1 MKFTIENEFA
11 GRMRIKLIGPVPA
24 SDVGALEA
32 VLAQCP
38 AIADARVYPRIGS
51 IAVTY
56 DAAGHNA
63 RHTVLAFLC
72 GIDAAQIDAAREGH
86 SLSTAAQTHALMI
99 DIATLVG
106 SYLLRRWFLPAPI
119 SMALNIWAF
128 RHFLAAALESL
139 AKPKVDVPVLDASAI
154 AMSLVQGDA
163 ATAGETMFLLNL
175 GETLEEY
182 TQARSESALIDALL
196 DVAETAQLVCGDTE
210 QTVKVAALH
219 KDDLIAIRTGMPIP
233 VDGEI
238 VRGVAMVNQASL
250 TGEPLAV
257 ERTVGDTL
265 FAGTTVEDGDVLMRV
280 ASEPGETRLRSI
292 VDLVKN
298 ADQYRSPRQIRRE
311 QLANSIVPYN
321 FLLAGAV
328 ALITRD
334 ITRTSAA
341 LMVDYSCG
349 LKLTGSIAVL
359 SAMQQSA
366 KAGFT
371 VKGSKYFDAV
381 EQADTI
387 VFDKTGTLTE
397 ATPRVAG
404 VLGFNKWDRD
414 RVLRLAA
421 CLEEHFP
428 HPVAR
433 AVVNAALE
441 RDLEHRE
448 RHAEVEYIV
457 AHGIA
462 SSIDGKRCVIGSEHF
477 VVEDEGVQITERQF
491 ERIARE
497 ANGLSPLYL
506 AVDNTLVGVILVEDP
521 IKQGVPEAVEEL
533 RALGFKRLIML
544 TGDHRKT
551 AARVAAAAGVD
562 EFHADML
569 PEDKHAFVA
578 QLKAEGANVIM
589 VGDGVNDAPAL
600 ALADVGIAMGQ
611 GTAVAKEVADITLT
625 DGDLSSLVVLRKL
638 AVELSRRLD
647 TSFRSVMAA
656 NSLFLALGITGA
668 ITPQTS
674 SLLHN
679 ASTIV
684 MSSAASRSFK
694 ID

>member
-1 MKFTIENEFA
+1 MKFTIENEFP
-11 GRMRIKLIGPVPA
+11 GRLRIKCAGSIPA
-24 SDVGALEA
+24 EDVGALET
-32 VLAQCP
+32 VLLECP
-38 AIADARVYPRIGS
+38 PVKSVRVYPRLGS
-51 IAVTY
+51 VALTY
-56 DAAGHNA
+56 KADKAAA
-63 RHTVLAFLC
+63 RHTVLAYLC
-72 GIDAAQIDAAREGH
+72 GIDAAAIDAAREGH
-86 SLSTAAQTHALMI
+86 SLSVDAQTHTLAM
-99 DIATLVG
+99 DIVMLAT
-106 SYLLRRWFLPAPI
+106 SYFLRRWFLPQPVAL
-119 SMALNIWAF
+119 ALNIWSF
-128 RHFLAAALESL
+128 RHFLIAALDSL
-139 AKPKVDVPVLDASAI
+139 AHSKVDVPVLDASAI

-163 ATAGETMFLLNL
+163 KTAGETMFLLNL

-196 DVAETAQLVCGDTE
+196 DVAETAQLVRGDTE
-210 QTVKVAALH
+210 QAVPVGSLH

-233 VDGEI
+233 VDGLVEC
-238 VRGVAMVNQASL
+238 GTAMVNQSSL

-265 FAGTTVEDGDVLMRV
+265 FAGTTVEDGDVLVRV

-298 ADQYRSPRQIRRE
+298 ADQYRSPRQLRRE

-321 FLLAGAV
+321 FLLAAAV
-328 ALITRD
+328 ALFTRD
-334 ITRTSAA
+334 IVRTSAA

-381 EQADTI
+381 EAADTI

-404 VLGFNKWDRD
+404 VLGFNKWTRD

-433 AVVNAALE
+433 AVVNAAIE
-441 RDLEHRE
+441 RNLEHRE

-477 VVEDEGVQITERQF
+477 IREDEGVVISDRQLD
-491 ERIARE
+491 RIAHE
-497 ANGLSPLYL
+497 ADGLSPLYL

-521 IKQGVPEAVEEL
+521 IKEGVPEAVCDL
-533 RALGFKRLIML
+533 RDLGFKRLIML
-544 TGDHRKT
+544 TGDHYRT
-551 AARVAAAAGVD
+551 AERIALASGID
-562 EFHADML
+562 EFHAEML
-569 PEDKHAFVA
+569 PEDKHAFV
-578 QLKAEGANVIM
+578 QKLKDEGANVIM

-625 DGDLSSLVVLRKL
+625 DGSLSSLVTLRRL
-638 AVELSRRLD
+638 SVELSRRLD
-647 TSFRSVMAA
+647 NSFRDVMVA
-656 NSLFLALGITGA
+656 NSAFLALGITGL

-684 MSSAASRSFK
+684 MSSAAARTYK
-694 ID
+694 I